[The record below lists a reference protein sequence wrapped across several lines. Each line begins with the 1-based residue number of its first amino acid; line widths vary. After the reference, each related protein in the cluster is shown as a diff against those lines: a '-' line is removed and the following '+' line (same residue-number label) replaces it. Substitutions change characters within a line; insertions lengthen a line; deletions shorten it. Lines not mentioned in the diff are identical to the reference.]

1 MPDEQFID
9 TNVLVRPIAAGS
21 ADHGARAQRFLR
33 SVAQGSEIVELLE
46 AILVE
51 AVNVLSSPAVYGLP
65 RGTIRDYLSN
75 VIAFPGMQIPHK
87 ASCIRALELWAATRI
102 DFPDALL
109 VAHMERTGAT
119 TIVSFDRDFDRI
131 LGITRRE
138 P

>member
-9 TNVLVRPIAAGS
+9 TNVIVRPIAAGT
-21 ADHGARAQRFLR
+21 ADQGARAQGFLR
-33 SVAQGSEIVELLE
+33 RLQRGTESVELLE

-51 AVNVLSSPAVYGLP
+51 SVNVLSSPLLYGLP
-65 RGTIRDYLSN
+65 RTMISAYLRDF
-75 VIAFPGMQIPHK
+75 VAFPGVQIPHK

-109 VAHMERTGAT
+109 VAHMERTGAAAV
-119 TIVSFDRDFDRI
+119 VSFDRDFDRI
-131 LGITRRE
+131 LGVTRRE